1 MHKYTY
7 KEAGNALY
15 DELHI
20 VGIPEK
26 IIEMNDLSAEFAKVS
41 NQDAILSKK
50 DCLRL
55 VNLLYENDHPKNG
68 DEIICHLIGIEPYK
82 GLPLSNYHLI
92 IHHFRNEFEKILLEE
107 TDGEP
112 LIKEETMVA
121 FNDKIKAIKMYR
133 KRVECGLLAAKITV
147 ERAVLYN
154 TKYAKN

>member
-41 NQDAILSKK
+41 NQDAVLSKK

-55 VNLLYENDHPKNG
+55 VNLIYKDDFPES
-68 DEIICHLIGIEPYK
+68 EAESICHLIGIKPYK
-82 GLPLSNYHLI
+82 DSPLRNYQLI
-92 IHHFRNEFEKILLEE
+92 VYHFHNKLLQRFCRN
-107 TDGEP
+107 
-112 LIKEETMVA
+112 
-121 FNDKIKAIKMYR
+121 R
-133 KRVECGLLAAKITV
+133 WRAA
-147 ERAVLYN
+147 N
-154 TKYAKN
+154 